1 MAIRITA
8 GMLPF
13 SKSLMRTLTIFASTV
28 PCYVCSRV
36 ASEYE
41 IKQDLSCSY
50 SEPSKHDDIVPY
62 RMLQR
67 PFGV

>member
-8 GMLPF
+8 GMIPF
-13 SKSLMRTLTIFASTV
+13 SKSLMRTLTSFASIV
-28 PCYVCSRV
+28 PRYICSRV

-50 SEPSKHDDIVPY
+50 SEPSKSDDIVSY

-67 PFGV
+67 GVGV